1 MIRARREFLRL
12 TSAAAI
18 GGVFGT
24 LSHSAAALDYPT
36 RPVRVIVP
44 FAPGGPT
51 DVFAR
56 LLAQQLSEQM
66 KTQFYV
72 ENLAGAGGNIGTGR
86 AAEASADG
94 YTLLVDGAN
103 LVVNPELYK
112 QVPYDPIKDFAPITI
127 AVVSPVIL
135 TVHPSLPV
143 QSVKELVELI
153 KANPAKYSYA
163 SPGVG
168 TPPHLVGE
176 LFRLTLKL
184 DLVHVP
190 FNGGGPAIGSAVAG
204 HTPISFGAMAPAV
217 PLVKAGSLRALA
229 VSTKTRSQALPD
241 VPTMAEQGY
250 PEIEG
255 ETWFTLVAP
264 ARTPKDIIALLFRET
279 SKAVAAP
286 IVKERLA
293 SLGYEPV
300 GSTPEE
306 CDAQFKT
313 EMAKWTRV
321 IRDAGIKGE

>member
-18 GGVFGT
+18 GGLFGT
-24 LSHSAAALDYPT
+24 LSHPAAALDYPT

-86 AAEASADG
+86 AAEATADG

-143 QSVKELVELI
+143 HSVKELVELI

-217 PLVKAGSLRALA
+217 PLVRAGTLRGIA
-229 VSTKTRSQALPD
+229 VSTKTRSQALPE
-241 VPTMAEQGY
+241 VATMAEQGY

-264 ARTPKDIIALLFRET
+264 ARTPKDIIALLYRET
-279 SKAVAAP
+279 TKAVAAP
-286 IVKERLA
+286 VVKERLA

>member
-18 GGVFGT
+18 GGLFGT
-24 LSHSAAALDYPT
+24 LSHPAAALDYPT

-250 PEIEG
+250 REIEG

-264 ARTPKDIIALLFRET
+264 ARTPKDIIALLYRET

-286 IVKERLA
+286 VVKERLA

>member
-24 LSHSAAALDYPT
+24 LSHPAAALDYPT

-86 AAEASADG
+86 AAEATADG

-143 QSVKELVELI
+143 HSVKELVELI

>member
-24 LSHSAAALDYPT
+24 LSHSAAALDYPM

>member
-24 LSHSAAALDYPT
+24 LSHPAAALDYPT

-250 PEIEG
+250 REIEG

-264 ARTPKDIIALLFRET
+264 ARTPKDIIALLYRET

-286 IVKERLA
+286 VVKERLA

>member
-12 TSAAAI
+12 TSAAAV
-18 GGVFGT
+18 GGLFGT
-24 LSHSAAALDYPT
+24 LSYPTAALDYPT

-56 LLAQQLSEQM
+56 LLAQQLSQQM
-66 KTQFYV
+66 KAQFYV

-86 AAEASADG
+86 AAEATADG

-143 QSVKELVELI
+143 QSVKELVDLI

-264 ARTPKDIIALLFRET
+264 VRTPKEIIALLYRET
-279 SKAVAAP
+279 SKAVATP
-286 IVKERLA
+286 VVKERLA

-306 CDAQFKT
+306 SDAQFKT

-321 IRDAGIKGE
+321 IREAGIKGE

>member
-1 MIRARREFLRL
+1 
-12 TSAAAI
+12 
-18 GGVFGT
+18 
-24 LSHSAAALDYPT
+24 
-36 RPVRVIVP
+36 
-44 FAPGGPT
+44 
-51 DVFAR
+51 
-56 LLAQQLSEQM
+56 M

-86 AAEASADG
+86 AAEATADG

-143 QSVKELVELI
+143 HSVKELVELI
-153 KANPAKYSYA
+153 KTNPAKYSYA

-217 PLVKAGSLRALA
+217 PLVKAGTLRALA
-229 VSTKTRSQALPD
+229 VSTKTRSPALPE
-241 VPTMAEQGY
+241 VATMAEQGY

-255 ETWFTLVAP
+255 NAWFTLVAP
-264 ARTPKDIIALLFRET
+264 ARTPREIIALLYRET

-286 IVKERLA
+286 VVKERLA

>member
-24 LSHSAAALDYPT
+24 LSHPAAALDYPT

-241 VPTMAEQGY
+241 VPTMAEQSY
-250 PEIEG
+250 REIEG

-264 ARTPKDIIALLFRET
+264 ARTPKDIIALLYRET

-286 IVKERLA
+286 VVKERLA

>member
-12 TSAAAI
+12 TSAAAL
-18 GGVFGT
+18 GSLLTAPPRV
-24 LSHSAAALDYPT
+24 AAALDYPT

-86 AAEASADG
+86 AAEATADG

-143 QSVKELVELI
+143 HSVKELVELI
-153 KANPAKYSYA
+153 KASPAKYSYA

-264 ARTPKDIIALLFRET
+264 ARTPKDIIALLYRET

-286 IVKERLA
+286 VVKERLA

-306 CDAQFKT
+306 SDALFKT

-321 IRDAGIKGE
+321 IREAGIKGE

>member
-18 GGVFGT
+18 GGLFGT
-24 LSHSAAALDYPT
+24 LSHPAAALDYPT

-86 AAEASADG
+86 AAEATADG

-103 LVVNPELYK
+103 LVVNPELYQ

-143 QSVKELVELI
+143 HSVKELVELI

-217 PLVKAGSLRALA
+217 PLVRAGTLRGIA
-229 VSTKTRSQALPD
+229 VSTKTRSQALPE
-241 VPTMAEQGY
+241 VATMAEQGY

-264 ARTPKDIIALLFRET
+264 ARTPKDIIALLYRET
-279 SKAVAAP
+279 TKAVAAP
-286 IVKERLA
+286 VVKERLA

>member
-12 TSAAAI
+12 TSAAAL
-18 GGVFGT
+18 GSLLTAPPRV
-24 LSHSAAALDYPT
+24 AAALDYPT

-86 AAEASADG
+86 AAEATADG

-103 LVVNPELYK
+103 LVVNPELYEH
-112 QVPYDPIKDFAPITI
+112 VPYDPIKDFAPITI

-143 QSVKELVELI
+143 HSVKELVELI
-153 KANPAKYSYA
+153 KTNPAKFSYA

-229 VSTKTRSQALPD
+229 VSTKTRSRALPD

-264 ARTPKDIIALLFRET
+264 ARTPKDIIALLYRET

-286 IVKERLA
+286 VVKERLA

-306 CDAQFKT
+306 SDAQFKT

-321 IRDAGIKGE
+321 IREAGIKGE

>member
-12 TSAAAI
+12 TSAAA
-18 GGVFGT
+18 FGSLLT
-24 LSHSAAALDYPT
+24 APPRIAAALDYPT

-66 KTQFYV
+66 KAQFYV

-86 AAEASADG
+86 AAEATADG

-112 QVPYDPIKDFAPITI
+112 RVPYDPIKDFAPITI
-127 AVVSPVIL
+127 AVISPVIL

-143 QSVKELVELI
+143 HSVKELVELI
-153 KANPAKYSYA
+153 KTNPAKHSYA

-217 PLVKAGSLRALA
+217 PLVKAGSLHALA
-229 VSTKTRSQALPD
+229 ISTKTRSQALPD

-264 ARTPKDIIALLFRET
+264 ARTPKDIIALLYRET

-286 IVKERLA
+286 VVKERLA

-321 IRDAGIKGE
+321 IREAGIKGE

>member
-18 GGVFGT
+18 GGLFGM
-24 LSHSAAALDYPT
+24 LSHPAAALDYPT
-36 RPVRVIVP
+36 RPVRMIVP

-86 AAEASADG
+86 AAEATADG

-103 LVVNPELYK
+103 LVVNPELYR

-143 QSVKELVELI
+143 HSVKELVELI

-217 PLVKAGSLRALA
+217 PLVKAGTLRALA
-229 VSTKTRSQALPD
+229 VSTKTRSQALPE
-241 VPTMAEQGY
+241 VATMAEQGY

-264 ARTPKDIIALLFRET
+264 ARTPKDIIALLYRET

-286 IVKERLA
+286 VVKERLA

-306 CDAQFKT
+306 CDVQFKT

>member
-1 MIRARREFLRL
+1 MIRARREFLHL
-12 TSAAAI
+12 TSAVL
-18 GGVFGT
+18 GGLLAT
-24 LSHSAAALDYPT
+24 PPRIAAALDYPT

-86 AAEASADG
+86 AAEATADG

-112 QVPYDPIKDFAPITI
+112 QVPYDPIKDFAPVTI

-143 QSVKELVELI
+143 HSVKELVELI

-264 ARTPKDIIALLFRET
+264 ARTPKDIIALLYRET

-286 IVKERLA
+286 VVKERLA

>member
-1 MIRARREFLRL
+1 
-12 TSAAAI
+12 
-18 GGVFGT
+18 
-24 LSHSAAALDYPT
+24 
-36 RPVRVIVP
+36 
-44 FAPGGPT
+44 
-51 DVFAR
+51 
-56 LLAQQLSEQM
+56 M

-86 AAEASADG
+86 AAEATADG

-250 PEIEG
+250 REIEG

-264 ARTPKDIIALLFRET
+264 ARTPKDIIALLYRET

-286 IVKERLA
+286 VVKERLA

>member
-18 GGVFGT
+18 GGLFGT
-24 LSHSAAALDYPT
+24 LSHPAAAHDYPT

-86 AAEASADG
+86 AAEATADG

-103 LVVNPELYK
+103 LVVNPELYQ

-143 QSVKELVELI
+143 HSVKELVELI
-153 KANPAKYSYA
+153 RANPAKYSYA

-217 PLVKAGSLRALA
+217 PLVKAGALRALA
-229 VSTKTRSQALPD
+229 VSTKTRSQALPE
-241 VPTMAEQGY
+241 VATMAEQGY

-264 ARTPKDIIALLFRET
+264 ARTPKDIIALLYRET

-286 IVKERLA
+286 VVKERLA

-300 GSTPEE
+300 GSTPEQ

>member
-1 MIRARREFLRL
+1 MIRARREFLRV

-18 GGVFGT
+18 GGLFGT
-24 LSHSAAALDYPT
+24 LSYPAAALDYPT

-66 KTQFYV
+66 KAQFYV

-86 AAEASADG
+86 AAEATADG

-127 AVVSPVIL
+127 AVISPVIL
-135 TVHPSLPV
+135 TVHPSLPAH
-143 QSVKELVELI
+143 SVKELVQLI

-264 ARTPKDIIALLFRET
+264 ARTPKDIIALLYRET

-286 IVKERLA
+286 VVKERLA

-313 EMAKWTRV
+313 EMAKWTKV

>member
-18 GGVFGT
+18 GGLFGT
-24 LSHSAAALDYPT
+24 LSHPAAALDYPT

-86 AAEASADG
+86 AAEATADG

-143 QSVKELVELI
+143 QSVKGLVELI

-264 ARTPKDIIALLFRET
+264 ARTPKDIIALLYRET

-300 GSTPEE
+300 GSTPEQS
-306 CDAQFKT
+306 DAQFKT

-321 IRDAGIKGE
+321 IREAGIKGE

>member
-12 TSAAAI
+12 TSAAAV
-18 GGVFGT
+18 GGLFGT
-24 LSHSAAALDYPT
+24 LSYPAAALDYPT

-56 LLAQQLSEQM
+56 LLAQQLSQQM
-66 KTQFYV
+66 KAQFYV

-86 AAEASADG
+86 AAEATADG

-143 QSVKELVELI
+143 QSVKELVDLI

-264 ARTPKDIIALLFRET
+264 VRTPKEIIALLYRET
-279 SKAVAAP
+279 SKAVATP
-286 IVKERLA
+286 VVKERLA

-321 IRDAGIKGE
+321 IREAGIKGE

>member
-1 MIRARREFLRL
+1 MIRARREFLHL
-12 TSAAAI
+12 TSAVL
-18 GGVFGT
+18 GGLLAT
-24 LSHSAAALDYPT
+24 PPRIAAALDYPT

-56 LLAQQLSEQM
+56 LLAQQLSEQL

-86 AAEASADG
+86 AAEATADG

-112 QVPYDPIKDFAPITI
+112 QVPYDPIKDFAPVTI

-143 QSVKELVELI
+143 HSVKELVELI

-264 ARTPKDIIALLFRET
+264 ARTPKDIIALLYRET

-286 IVKERLA
+286 VVKERLA

>member
-1 MIRARREFLRL
+1 MMGARREFLRL
-12 TSAAAI
+12 AAATL
-18 GGVFGT
+18 GG
-24 LSHSAAALDYPT
+24 LLIALPRSAAALDYPA

-66 KTQFYV
+66 KAQFFV

-86 AAEASADG
+86 AAEATPDG

-103 LVVNPELYK
+103 LVVNPEIYK
-112 QVPYDPIKDFAPITI
+112 QVPYDPIKDFAPITMACI
-127 AVVSPVIL
+127 SPVIL

-153 KANPAKYSYA
+153 KANPGKYSYA
-163 SPGVG
+163 SPGIG
-168 TPPHLVGE
+168 TPPDLVGE
-176 LFRLTLKL
+176 LFRLTLRL
-184 DLVHVP
+184 DLIRVP
-190 FNGGGPAIGSAVAG
+190 FNGGGPAVQSALAG

-217 PLVKAGSLRALA
+217 PQVKAGTLRGLA
-229 VSTKTRSQALPD
+229 VSTKKRSQALPD
-241 VPTMAEQGY
+241 VPTMAEQGF

-264 ARTPKDIIALLFRET
+264 ARTPKDVIALLYRET
-279 SKAVAAP
+279 SRAVAAP
-286 IVKERLA
+286 LVKERLA

-306 CDAQFKT
+306 CAEQFKV
-313 EMAKWTRV
+313 EMAKWTKV
-321 IRDAGIKGE
+321 IREAGIKGGE

>member
-18 GGVFGT
+18 GGLFGT
-24 LSHSAAALDYPT
+24 LSHPAAALDYPT

-86 AAEASADG
+86 AAEATADG

-103 LVVNPELYK
+103 LVVNPELYQ

-143 QSVKELVELI
+143 HSVKELVELI
-153 KANPAKYSYA
+153 RANPAKYSYA

-250 PEIEG
+250 REIEG

-264 ARTPKDIIALLFRET
+264 ARTPKDIIALLYRET

-286 IVKERLA
+286 VVKERLA

>member
-1 MIRARREFLRL
+1 MIHARREFLRL
-12 TSAAAI
+12 TSAAAF
-18 GGVFGT
+18 GGLLGAQPR
-24 LSHSAAALDYPT
+24 LSFALDYPT

-66 KTQFYV
+66 KTQFFV

-86 AAEASADG
+86 AAEATADG

-103 LVVNPELYK
+103 LVVNPALYA

-143 QSVKELVELI
+143 QSVKELVDLI
-153 KANPAKYSYA
+153 KANPDKYSYA

-176 LFRLTLKL
+176 LFRLTLHL
-184 DLVHVP
+184 DLIHVP
-190 FNGGGPAIGSAVAG
+190 FNGGGPAIASAVAG
-204 HTPISFGAMAPAV
+204 HTPVSFGAMAPAV
-217 PLVKAGSLRALA
+217 PLVKAGNLRPLA
-229 VSTKTRSQALPD
+229 VSTKARSQALPE

-250 PEIEG
+250 PEIQG

-264 ARTPKDIIALLFRET
+264 ARTPKDIVALLYRET

-286 IVKERLA
+286 ATKERLA
-293 SLGYEPV
+293 TLGYEPV

-306 CDAQFKT
+306 CEAQFK
-313 EMAKWTRV
+313 EEASKWTKV
-321 IRDAGIKGE
+321 IREAGIKGE